1 MCDATPL
8 SFRVISSFFS
18 DLVGSMIEP
27 RIGAPETALVGS
39 PNRRKFRQAGFRVAH
54 REAEDGAVAPPDD
67 VGLLQ
72 RRLTPSLLGYY
83 N

>member
-1 MCDATPL
+1 
-8 SFRVISSFFS
+8 
-18 DLVGSMIEP
+18 MIEP
-27 RIGAPETALVGS
+27 RIGAPETALVGKPK

-54 REAEDGAVAPPDD
+54 REVEAEDDAVAPPDD
-67 VGLLQ
+67 VGLSQ

>member
-1 MCDATPL
+1 
-8 SFRVISSFFS
+8 VISSFFS

-39 PNRRKFRQAGFRVAH
+39 PNQTAENSAKLGFGWRIAKV
-54 REAEDGAVAPPDD
+54 EAEDGVVAPPDD

-72 RRLTPSLLGYY
+72 RRMTPSLLGYY